1 MVIFKKS
8 GQYESVEIM
17 LGSIQREWYSLK
29 LWWPAWKIWMLNY
42 RLCQKSAGRRMS
54 LVDHTQKSLSVG
66 IFLHK
71 KLCCGAS
78 HPFGVPI
85 SGSPYFGGVGS
96 GSCYCYKSKHYKQ
109 SLECGNFHYLK
120 AVLWIQIR
128 ICFGSVFRSF
138 LDPFSGASWI
148 RVRIPIT
155 DPHMQL

>member
-1 MVIFKKS
+1 MRHLTELQQLNHVRKWLCTFFGGGGELVIAKYLFIYAKMVIFKKS

-96 GSCYCYKSKHYKQ
+96 GSCYCYKSK
-109 SLECGNFHYLK
+109 N
-120 AVLWIQIR
+120 V
-128 ICFGSVFRSF
+128 
-138 LDPFSGASWI
+138 
-148 RVRIPIT
+148 
-155 DPHMQL
+155 